1 MSALDKVIGYKS
13 IVEELQELANVLK
26 DPSPFEALGAKIPR
40 GLIIKG
46 DPGLGKTLM
55 AQCFIEETG
64 WKSLLLRRTASSDK
78 FLDEI
83 QKVFDEAQASEPC
96 IVFLDDL
103 DKFANTDQARPNQ
116 PEYVAV
122 QSCIDNIA
130 NHKVF
135 VLATANDGYRS
146 VPPSLVRPGRF
157 DKTITLR
164 RPEFEYARRIIS
176 HFLESR
182 HIPNNV
188 DADKIAQFP
197 MTCAELEN
205 RINSAAISAVN
216 AGRQLITTEDL
227 LKACLEHTEGAAW
240 FPCDKAMDWRE
251 AACTRGYARR
261 AHSACH
267 EAGHLLVIELMDPG
281 SANLA
286 ALLDSGTHRAQGIAM
301 SRRDHDPFVP
311 GATLEDLKIKIAL
324 GGLVAEEI
332 AFGKW
337 TMRSCSDLDRATE
350 IAYEQL
356 VYGIEGLQHLN
367 VIGERHRRSAPSSE
381 NVARRETAAV
391 DRINREMCEV
401 RSMLLQ
407 NWELHNRIAQR
418 LFEKGIV
425 YGEEIDLL
433 KGKSKLIITP
443 AEVA

>member
-13 IVEELQELANVLK
+13 VVNELQELANVLK
-26 DPSPFEALGAKIPR
+26 NPAPYEALGAKIPR
-40 GLIIKG
+40 GLIIQG

-83 QKVFDEAQASEPC
+83 QATFDEAKASAPC

-116 PEYVAV
+116 PEYVTV

-130 NHKVF
+130 GHKVF
-135 VLATANDGYRS
+135 VLATANDEYRS

-164 RPEFEYARRIIS
+164 RPEFDDARQIIS
-176 HFLESR
+176 YYLESR
-182 HIPNNV
+182 HIPNTV

-205 RINSAAISAVN
+205 RINTAAISAIA
-216 AGRQLITTEDL
+216 AGRQSINTTDL
-227 LKACLEHTEGAAW
+227 LKACLEYVEGATW
-240 FPCDKAMDWRE
+240 SECDVHLSWQE
-251 AACTRGYARR
+251 AARRRDYEPRART
-261 AHSACH
+261 ACH
-267 EAGHLLVIELMDPG
+267 EAGHLLMLELLDPG

-286 ALLDSGTHRAQGIAM
+286 ALLDTRARMAKGVTM

-311 GATLEDLKIKIAL
+311 GVSSEGVKLKIAL

-332 AFGKW
+332 AFGQW
-337 TMRSCSDLDRATE
+337 SLGSHIDLERATGL
-350 IAYEQL
+350 AYEEL
-356 VYGIEGLQHLN
+356 THGIGGLQHLG
-367 VIGERHRRSAPSSE
+367 VRRERSPSSE
-381 NVARRETAAV
+381 HIARRETAAI
-391 DRINREMCEV
+391 DRINREIDEV
-401 RSMLLQ
+401 RSMLMAR
-407 NWELHNRIAQR
+407 WELHNRIAQK
-418 LFEKGIV
+418 LFEQGIIFGDEV
-425 YGEEIDLL
+425 EGMNQD
-433 KGKSKLIITP
+433 SKLIFTP

>member
-83 QKVFDEAQASEPC
+83 KKVFDEAQASEPC

-130 NHKVF
+130 SHKVF

-164 RPEFEYARRIIS
+164 RPEFDDACHIIS

-227 LKACLEHTEGAAW
+227 MKACLEHTEGAAW
-240 FPCDKAMDWRE
+240 SACDKVMDWRE
-251 AACTRGYARR
+251 AACTRDYARR

-267 EAGHLLVIELMDPG
+267 EAGHLLVIELLDPG

-337 TMRSCSDLDRATE
+337 SMRSCSDLDRATE

-425 YGEEIDLL
+425 YGEEIDVL
-433 KGKSKLIITP
+433 KGKHTLIVTS

>member
-164 RPEFEYARRIIS
+164 RPEFDDACRIIS

-227 LKACLEHTEGAAW
+227 MKACLEHTEGAAW
-240 FPCDKAMDWRE
+240 SACDKAMDWRE

-267 EAGHLLVIELMDPG
+267 EAGHLLVIELLDPG

-381 NVARRETAAV
+381 NVTRRETAAV

-401 RSMLLQ
+401 RSMLLE

>member
-164 RPEFEYARRIIS
+164 RPEFEDARRIIS

-311 GATLEDLKIKIAL
+311 GATLEDLKTKIAL